1 MAVNFMSKVKKVG
14 FRWVA
19 LGLSWVTWLLQGIT
33 IFSIGAMIPSLIQE
47 FNLVGWQAGALMTM
61 SWVPGIVLS
70 IPVGILIGRYGG
82 RRLGGVG
89 LLLLGL
95 GLCTFS
101 VANNFWILALARLLA
116 GIGVVLCI
124 SPPQAWTTSWFPPEE
139 LGTALGFLISGYS
152 GSGII
157 GIFAMGYILTSL
169 GWRTTALM
177 FGILSFI
184 WMILM
189 FAARREAPPIENPS
203 PKPSENK
210 NNPLDPPSVAEAF
223 KNIELWKVGI
233 AWFAIVG
240 IFTGYATW
248 APTTMIANLKM
259 AEAEAAALA
268 GVASITAVPFHIA
281 GGWISDRL
289 KPKFGRKIMIWLPT
303 LICALAYYLIGVS
316 GALILTTLAIILI
329 GIFNWV
335 SNAATFAAG
344 AEAVDPSLVGFA
356 FGFLAFTSSVGS
368 VIVPIVMGYLY
379 DATGTFAMSWTFPA
393 ILALL
398 GGIVALT
405 IRKK

>member
-1 MAVNFMSKVKKVG
+1 MSKVRKVG

>member
-1 MAVNFMSKVKKVG
+1 MSKVKKVG

-303 LICALAYYLIGVS
+303 LVCALAYYLIGVS

>member
-1 MAVNFMSKVKKVG
+1 MSKVRKVG

-210 NNPLDPPSVAEAF
+210 KNPLDPPSVAEAF

>member
-1 MAVNFMSKVKKVG
+1 
-14 FRWVA
+14 
-19 LGLSWVTWLLQGIT
+19 
-33 IFSIGAMIPSLIQE
+33 
-47 FNLVGWQAGALMTM
+47 
-61 SWVPGIVLS
+61 
-70 IPVGILIGRYGG
+70 
-82 RRLGGVG
+82 
-89 LLLLGL
+89 
-95 GLCTFS
+95 
-101 VANNFWILALARLLA
+101 
-116 GIGVVLCI
+116 
-124 SPPQAWTTSWFPPEE
+124 
-139 LGTALGFLISGYS
+139 
-152 GSGII
+152 
-157 GIFAMGYILTSL
+157 
-169 GWRTTALM
+169 
-177 FGILSFI
+177 
-184 WMILM
+184 
-189 FAARREAPPIENPS
+189 
-203 PKPSENK
+203 
-210 NNPLDPPSVAEAF
+210 
-223 KNIELWKVGI
+223 
-233 AWFAIVG
+233 
-240 IFTGYATW
+240 
-248 APTTMIANLKM
+248 MIANLKM

>member
-1 MAVNFMSKVKKVG
+1 MSKVKKVG